1 MIEKFN
7 HVRSKAITQAASG
20 EACTICGIEDGTTVF
35 AHLNEPWAG
44 KGMGIK
50 ADDIAGMFLC
60 ERHHGI
66 YDGRII
72 SSSPIHDWE
81 ITRAFY
87 RTIRRLWDRGII
99 GELK

>member
-7 HVRSKAITQAASG
+7 HVRSKAIRNAAKG
-20 EACTICGIEDGTTVF
+20 EDCTICGNNNGTTVF
-35 AHLNEPWAG
+35 AHLNEQWAG

-50 ADDIAGMFLC
+50 ADDIAGFFAC
-60 ERHHGI
+60 DVCHSD
-66 YDGRII
+66 YDGGFFING
-72 SSSPIHDWE
+72 HDLLM
-81 ITRAFY
+81 RAYY

>member
-20 EACTICGIEDGTTVF
+20 EDCTMCGRNDGTTVF
-35 AHLNEPWAG
+35 AHFDEGFAG
-44 KGMGIK
+44 KGMGQK
-50 ADDIAGMFLC
+50 ADDLAGFFAC
-60 ERHHGI
+60 YHCHDI
-66 YDGRII
+66 YALSKNHID
-72 SSSPIHDWE
+72 DW
-81 ITRAFY
+81 IVLRAYY